1 DGRIIFK
8 PTLNTQQKIH
18 HFVSE
23 NPNYEQYE
31 KILFGLISDVLLL
44 AEPNSHGQY
53 FNPRITLTTT
63 YSFGQ
68 LDKRNQAAFKALYN
82 EYFFSRHD
90 QFWKEQAIWKLP
102 AIMDAS
108 DMLICGEDLGMIPDS
123 VPGVMKEMNI
133 MSLEIQRMPKGNE
146 KFGNASKYPY
156 FSVCSPSCHD
166 MSTIRGWWQ
175 ADHENAK
182 DFYYNY
188 LHGFGLTPMD
198 CLPDIVQAILD
209 DHLSSPSMLCIVP
222 LQDWLA
228 LDKNLRKEDAFSEQI
243 NEPSNPKHYWRYRF
257 HMPIEDLQNATDLN
271 LNIRELVAKSGRI
284 N

>member
-1 DGRIIFK
+1 
-8 PTLNTQQKIH
+8 
-18 HFVSE
+18 
-23 NPNYEQYE
+23 
-31 KILFGLISDVLLL
+31 
-44 AEPNSHGQY
+44 
-53 FNPRITLTTT
+53 
-63 YSFGQ
+63 
-68 LDKRNQAAFKALYN
+68 
-82 EYFFSRHD
+82 
-90 QFWKEQAIWKLP
+90 
-102 AIMDAS
+102 
-108 DMLICGEDLGMIPDS
+108 
-123 VPGVMKEMNI
+123 MNI

-228 LDKNLRKEDAFSEQI
+228 LDKNLNANANSKNPRVTFTAFNHPPDYSSVESSSTPG
-243 NEPSNPKHYWRYRF
+243 NTSP
-257 HMPIEDLQNATDLN
+257 
-271 LNIRELVAKSGRI
+271 G
-284 N
+284 